1 LNSFFAFGHG
11 IVYSYTLGAKGM
23 KPKEVLIEFDQYL
36 KTRELGFEAVVI
48 GGAALALLG
57 VISRETQDC
66 DVLDPNIPQAV
77 AQAAKDFAREIS
89 KKGHDLKKDWL
100 NNGPESLKDVLPK
113 DWQLRLEVLY
123 FGKALSLHT
132 LGRPD
137 LLKSKLFA
145 YCDRG
150 QDLNDC
156 IALKPSMAEIQA
168 ALEWVKR
175 QDANPGWPDHVE
187 KQITRLVEKLG
198 HGP

>member
-1 LNSFFAFGHG
+1 
-11 IVYSYTLGAKGM
+11 M
-23 KPKEVLIEFDQYL
+23 KPREVLIEFDLYL
-36 KTRELGFEAVVI
+36 EIRELEFEAVVI

-66 DVLDPNIPQAV
+66 DVLDPNIPQFV
-77 AQAAKDFAREIS
+77 AQAAKEFARETS
-89 KKGHDLKKDWL
+89 KKGYDLKEDWL

-123 FGKALSLHT
+123 SGKALSLHT

-156 IALKPSMAEIQA
+156 IALKPSLTEIQA
-168 ALEWVKR
+168 ALEWLKK

-187 KQITRLVEKLG
+187 KRITRLVEKLG
-198 HGP
+198 HGS